1 MKIRVINGFY
11 DADNH
16 RIIEKNETIDFD
28 EAKAKKLIALKLVV
42 EEKEEVTTGEID
54 DNGNFIVDGEVIGQV
69 DGDDIL
75 VKDSDVIEETL
86 KDMAEEE
93 KESEAENESEAET
106 KKTTAKKKK

>member
-42 EEKEEVTTGEID
+42 EE
-54 DNGNFIVDGEVIGQV
+54 
-69 DGDDIL
+69 
-75 VKDSDVIEETL
+75 TL

>member
-16 RIIEKNETIDFD
+16 RIIEKNEAIDFD
-28 EAKAKKLIALKLVV
+28 EAKSKKLIALKLVV

-54 DNGNFIVDGEVIGQV
+54 DNGNFLVDGEVIGQV

-75 VKDSDVIEETL
+75 VTNSDVIEETL

-93 KESEAENESEAET
+93 KESEAE
-106 KKTTAKKKK
+106 KKATAKKKK